1 MNLRNQIVIVGSK
14 SKDASEQALDG
25 ERLNFTFVGLCLFF
39 NKLVFGVRGFVA
51 SLEFSKQLLLVDAGI
66 KVPLFSVLD

>member
-1 MNLRNQIVIVGSK
+1 LQNQIVNVVSK

-39 NKLVFGVRGFVA
+39 EVRGFAA

-66 KVPLFSVLD
+66 EVALFSVLD